1 MIDIL
6 GLLRHHFGYTA
17 FRHNQQEIIEHVLG
31 GKDAVALMPTGG
43 GKSICYQIPAL
54 ALDGVTIVVS
64 PLIALMKDQV
74 DALRVLGIPSA
85 YLNSSL
91 STFEQR
97 QVFDQLSAGSLK
109 LLYVAPERL
118 VGEGSM
124 LSYLVGVRVSLF
136 AIDEAHCISQWG
148 HDFRPEYRSLN
159 QLKERFP
166 SVPVV
171 ALTATADPRTRLDI
185 VEGLGLK
192 EYRLFENSFNRPNI
206 RYRILPKK
214 DYLDQIIAYLGAH
227 REDAGIIYCLSRA
240 GTEDLAASLSAAGIS
255 AAAYHAG
262 LSSEI
267 RDERQNAF
275 LRDDIRVIV
284 ATVAFGMGINKSNV
298 RYVIHADLPKNLEG
312 YYQETGRAGRDDLP
326 SEAILFYSGAD
337 LFKLRKMVQVD
348 DNEEQTKILTDKLRK
363 MADYCETTACRRQ
376 FLLNY
381 FGEDYEPPCG
391 NCDTCMDTRT
401 RTDATEAAQK
411 VLSAISRLQERFG
424 IGYVIDFLRGAETVK
439 PWHQEL
445 RTFGVGK
452 DLTAVQWRGIIK
464 ELIQLGYIGQTDG
477 QYPVLTLSARSGA
490 VLRGGERVSL
500 VSAAPLAAATSST
513 KAGKR
518 GKAPKERAVV
528 RNLDKVSPGDSL
540 DTPTDSASGSSV
552 EASFGPPFGP
562 PVEIPPREE
571 ALFQE
576 LRQLRRQLAAAEN
589 MPPYIIFSDATLN
602 ELSVY
607 LPQAP
612 GELERISGFGA
623 VKLRKYGE
631 AFLQCVVDFC
641 ATQGLQGRMNLKRGK

>member
-1 MIDIL
+1 MSDIL

-17 FRHNQQEIIEHVLG
+17 FRHNQQEIIEHVLE
-31 GKDAVALMPTGG
+31 GKDTVALMPTGG

-54 ALDGVTIVVS
+54 AREGVAIVVS

-74 DALRVLGIPSA
+74 DALRVLGIPAA
-85 YLNSSL
+85 YINSSL
-91 STFEQR
+91 SAFEQR
-97 QVFDQLSAGSLK
+97 QVFDQLSSGSLK

-124 LSYLVGVRVSLF
+124 LSFLSGVRVSLF

-159 QLKERFP
+159 QLKERYP
-166 SVPVV
+166 SVPLV
-171 ALTATADPRTRLDI
+171 ALTATADHRTRLDI
-185 VEGLGLK
+185 VAGLGLK

-206 RYRILPKK
+206 AYRVLPKK
-214 DYLDQIIAYLGAH
+214 DYVDQIIAYIDAH
-227 REDAGIIYCLSRA
+227 REDAGIIYCLSRS
-240 GTEDLAASLSAAGIS
+240 GTEELADKLSAAGFS

-262 LSSEI
+262 LSTET

-326 SEAILFYSGAD
+326 SEAVLFYSGAD
-337 LFKLRKMVQVD
+337 LFKLRKMVQVEG
-348 DNEEQTKILTDKLRK
+348 NEAQTKILTDKLRK
-363 MADYCETTACRRQ
+363 MADYCESTACRRQ

-391 NCDTCMDTRT
+391 NCDTCLDTRT

-411 VLSAISRLQERFG
+411 VLSAVSRLQERFG
-424 IGYVIDFLRGAETVK
+424 IGYVIDFLRGAETIK

-445 RTFGVGK
+445 RTYGVGK
-452 DLTAVQWRGIIK
+452 DLSAVQWRGIIK
-464 ELIQLGYIGQTDG
+464 ELIQLGFLGQTDG
-477 QYPVLTLSARSGA
+477 QYPVLTLGARSGA

-500 VSAAPLAAATSST
+500 VSTSAPVKKGARGRGRTASTSGAAEVRPDFGSVRTPDFAPST
-513 KAGKR
+513 
-518 GKAPKERAVV
+518 P
-528 RNLDKVSPGDSL
+528 
-540 DTPTDSASGSSV
+540 ASGDHAV
-552 EASFGPPFGP
+552 DQ

-576 LRQLRRQLAAAEN
+576 LRQLRRQLAVAEN

-607 LPQAP
+607 LPQTP
-612 GELERISGFGA
+612 DQLERISGFGA

-631 AFLQCVVDFC
+631 AFLQCVMDFC

>member
-17 FRHNQQEIIEHVLG
+17 FRHNQQEIIEHLLG

-54 ALDGVTIVVS
+54 ALDGLTVVVS

-91 STFEQR
+91 STYEQR

-124 LSYLVGVRVSLF
+124 LSYLEGIRVSLF

-159 QLKERFP
+159 QLKEHFP
-166 SVPVV
+166 SVPLV

-185 VEGLGLK
+185 VDGLGLK

-214 DYLDQIIAYLGAH
+214 DYLDQIIAYLSDH
-227 REDAGIIYCLSRA
+227 REDAGIIYCLSRS
-240 GTEDLAASLSAAGIS
+240 GTEDLAASLSAVGLS

-262 LSSEI
+262 LPSEI

-348 DNEEQTKILTDKLRK
+348 DNEAQTKILTDKLRK

-391 NCDTCMDTRT
+391 NCDTCLDTRT

-452 DLTAVQWRGIIK
+452 DLNAVQWRSIIK

-500 VSAAPLAAATSST
+500 VSAAAPSATT
-513 KAGKR
+513 KR
-518 GKAPKERAVV
+518 QKAPKGRAVV
-528 RNLDKVSPGDSL
+528 RNSPSSRPG
-540 DTPTDSASGSSV
+540 GSSPDSPV
-552 EASFGPPFGP
+552 GAPESPVGAGLGSAFGPPFGP

-607 LPQAP
+607 LPQTP
-612 GELERISGFGA
+612 GELERIGGFGA

-641 ATQGLQGRMNLKRGK
+641 ATQGLQGRMSLKRGK